1 MILVYCRD
9 KRGSYIIQWSIF
21 SFITPGTWM
30 FLLTCCLS
38 TLTKADLD
46 IHFDMMLHTI
56 FMMLVVDPV
65 RLFLSLSLETVLPET
80 TAHRHFSSG
89 QH

>member
-1 MILVYCRD
+1 
-9 KRGSYIIQWSIF
+9 
-21 SFITPGTWM
+21 M

-46 IHFDMMLHTI
+46 IYFDMMLHTI

-65 RLFLSLSLETVLPET
+65 RLFLSLSLETVSPET
-80 TAHRHFSSG
+80 TAHRHLGSG

>member
-1 MILVYCRD
+1 
-9 KRGSYIIQWSIF
+9 
-21 SFITPGTWM
+21 M

-46 IHFDMMLHTI
+46 INLDMMLHTI

-65 RLFLSLSLETVLPET
+65 RLFLSLSLETVSPET
-80 TAHRHFSSG
+80 TAHSHLGSG